1 MGNDV
6 KYFMIQSDTSVFAPE
21 TLFFPAT
28 CSNGQW
34 LPQQFCTIEQE
45 ASAPAIPKLLN
56 AR

>member
-6 KYFMIQSDTSVFAPE
+6 KYFMLQSDTSVFAPE